1 MPNIQDVRIEDT
13 RIYQDI
19 KEKIRGKEL
28 RDFALELLTTTLG
41 DVPEIAKAEIET
53 LSLERVRSLGKSV
66 SNFRGLEDL
75 EKWLSDYSRNS

>member
-1 MPNIQDVRIEDT
+1 MPSIQDVRIEDT

-19 KEKIRGKEL
+19 EEKIRGKEL